1 MKLANSHLLNYSR
14 AETGNPYQ
22 QHQVLIQAHAP
33 GSSHINHNQGNKNS
47 SLVSQHG
54 AAIMKSSMRGST
66 KILGQNSSIQNGV
79 PPSNITIQQSM
90 MNSGVGGS
98 IDQNSPQSG
107 IYHISKQNKQSM
119 IAGGGGDIEKVSP
132 QISHKRIFA
141 ENNIISQSPT
151 KPANTNNSNNQIK
164 LTGSGTFTL
173 NQNNKDF
180 GSNNNLQPS
189 NDPLLISPQKGTTNN
204 LGNSGGSPLL
214 QGGKNITLQK
224 C

>member
-1 MKLANSHLLNYSR
+1 
-14 AETGNPYQ
+14 
-22 QHQVLIQAHAP
+22 
-33 GSSHINHNQGNKNS
+33 
-47 SLVSQHG
+47 
-54 AAIMKSSMRGST
+54 MKSSMRGST

-141 ENNIISQSPT
+141 ENNIIS
-151 KPANTNNSNNQIK
+151 
-164 LTGSGTFTL
+164 
-173 NQNNKDF
+173 
-180 GSNNNLQPS
+180 
-189 NDPLLISPQKGTTNN
+189 
-204 LGNSGGSPLL
+204 
-214 QGGKNITLQK
+214 
-224 C
+224 